1 MQKSRKTFFTVSVFD
16 QRVVMQDG
24 SAGRVIEALRYW
36 KDKPEIVHVL
46 PDAQNSFVRTIE
58 ASQLCLEENK

>member
-1 MQKSRKTFFTVSVFD
+1 MLNTQFQKD